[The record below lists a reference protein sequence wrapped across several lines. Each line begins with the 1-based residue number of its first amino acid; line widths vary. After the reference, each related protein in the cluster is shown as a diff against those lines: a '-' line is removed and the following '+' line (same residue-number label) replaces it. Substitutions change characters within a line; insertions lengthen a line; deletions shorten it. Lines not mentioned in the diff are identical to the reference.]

1 MTKGKEMSAP
11 IYMNLSLTQDQIVS
25 ALASSE
31 ITRDELL
38 DLLTALDLMIAE
50 VDFTEEL
57 VKRLVKSLKSDHED
71 VDLPFI
77 DWKKVK

>member
-1 MTKGKEMSAP
+1 MSAP

>member
-1 MTKGKEMSAP
+1 MSAP

-38 DLLTALDLMIAE
+38 GLLTALDLMIAE